1 MMSGGFKCLTCG
13 WCCSHLAEGSWS
25 GLSLFPWET
34 HLFTGDK
41 VLPHLGYG
49 ASPEDDGFR
58 VILYRYVGAVCEN
71 LRDNR
76 CTIHETRPL
85 VCRSYPFRYMK
96 KGNTTAF
103 EAAPECQGIDPEAT
117 TWSSRKFPELY
128 AAKEI
133 GMQLELFYKRG
144 DFKWV
149 HDPVSSHWIPF
160 HMRKA

>member
-1 MMSGGFKCLTCG
+1 MSGGFKCLTCG

-49 ASPEDDGFR
+49 AGPEDDGFR
-58 VILYRYVGAVCEN
+58 VILYRYVGAVCEK

-96 KGNTTAF
+96 KGYTMAF
-103 EAAPECQGIDPEAT
+103 EAAPECRAIDPEAT

-128 AAKEI
+128 AAEEI

-144 DFKWV
+144 DSKWV